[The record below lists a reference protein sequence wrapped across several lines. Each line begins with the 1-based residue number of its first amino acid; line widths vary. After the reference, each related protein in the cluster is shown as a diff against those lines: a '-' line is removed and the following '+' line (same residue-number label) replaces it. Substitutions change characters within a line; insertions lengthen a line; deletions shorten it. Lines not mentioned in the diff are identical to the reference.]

1 MFSSLERYQT
11 KLWSTSDWPNKWEFL
26 DYYVTSAIE
35 AHASLSTPFSPFI
48 GLPQS
53 KSSTWTSSW
62 KPWVSD
68 LYVAV
73 FFNFII
79 NSTCNLRGIWM
90 TYFMHWTHLTSHFRS
105 SSSHACPFL
114 QQQQQQQHHHASH
127 NRLFHPPTNS
137 NLCPLSMGSTVP
149 LQHHPPHPGPPVI
162 IDVDQMPDHV
172 RAVPVTSLPNSLLV
186 ASVPVAA
193 PTYIQPHH
201 PHQVSGVYLRY
212 LYRYVLQLIFGCS

>member
-1 MFSSLERYQT
+1 MSHQPLRHMPPYPPHPHHSSAFHRVNHPHGHLPESHGWVIY
-11 KLWSTSDWPNKWEFL
+11 
-26 DYYVTSAIE
+26 E
-35 AHASLSTPFSPFI
+35 AL
-48 GLPQS
+48 
-53 KSSTWTSSW
+53 
-62 KPWVSD
+62 
-68 LYVAV
+68 
-73 FFNFII
+73 FFNFNITP
-79 NSTCNLRGIWM
+79 TCNFRSIWM
-90 TYFMHWTHLTSHFRS
+90 TYFIHWTQSTSHFRS

-114 QQQQQQQHHHASH
+114 QQQQQQQHHHPSH

-201 PHQVSGVYLRY
+201 PHQVSGVYVR
-212 LYRYVLQLIFGCS
+212 